1 MKKVLL
7 INSPKT
13 DYLSIDSDTDDSIDN
28 SYPIGLLSIAGAIK
42 QEDNHEVDYLDANFY
57 RLNKDSI
64 MSYIT
69 NTEPDYIAM
78 NITFPNTDIVR
89 DIGQSVRDLHPDIP
103 MIVGGA
109 SATLMPRQVLQ
120 TTAFDYLTI
129 GEGEYTVTELLDC
142 LDRDL
147 DISEVTGLAYKDW
160 QDTVIINKPRKMAD
174 IETLPYIDVDSIPEE
189 LKYLS
194 REIYMVT
201 SRGCD
206 SACTFCSTPEIWG
219 RGRKNLRQYST
230 DRIFKE
236 IHHFETH
243 GFQFS
248 TVHFLDDNF
257 TSDWNYVTRFMDR
270 WNETYR
276 QTGKTWRCV
285 SRIDSIDRPDRIDAL
300 LESGLTQISVGV
312 ETTTPRILKKIN
324 KRLNIRQVDRFL
336 ELCQDRPLR
345 VKGFFMIGFPD
356 ETEEEVMD
364 TLRYIESHPFDDV
377 GINIVMAYPNTQ
389 MYRQVYGRGS
399 EKIPEFSPTDLTST
413 SDPDV
418 ERLLKKYSSTP
429 SESLTDNISIE
440 RLYELKELGYKK
452 FLKSRQARTRRD
464 PVS

>member
-7 INSPKT
+7 INSPKM
-13 DYLSIDSDTDDSIDN
+13 DYSSIDDSIEESIDN

-42 QEDNHEVDYLDANFY
+42 QEDNHKVDYLDANFY
-57 RLNKDSI
+57 KLDKKSI
-64 MSYIT
+64 LDYID
-69 NTEPDYIAM
+69 NAEPDYIAL
-78 NITFPNTDIVR
+78 NVTFPNTDIVR
-89 DIGQSVRDLHPDIP
+89 DIGKSIREQYPDMP

-120 TTAFDYLTI
+120 TTAFNYLVI
-129 GEGEYTVTELLDC
+129 GEGEYTMTGLLDA

-147 DISEVTGLAYKDW
+147 DIGTVSGLAYKTD
-160 QDTVIINKPRKMAD
+160 DGDIVMNRPREMSD
-174 IETLPYIDVDSIPEE
+174 METLPYIDVDSIPEE

-219 RGRKNLRQYST
+219 KGRKNLRQYSI
-230 DRIFKE
+230 DRIFRE

-243 GFQFS
+243 GFQFN

-257 TSDWNYVTRFMDR
+257 TSDWNYVTGFMDR
-270 WNETYR
+270 WNDTYR
-276 QTGKTWRCV
+276 QEGKTWRCV
-285 SRIDSIDRPDRIDAL
+285 SRIDSIDRPDRIDTL
-300 LESGLTQISVGV
+300 IQSGLTQISVGV

-336 ELCQDRPLR
+336 ELCHGRPLR

-356 ETEEEVMD
+356 ETEDEVMD
-364 TLRYIESHPFDDV
+364 TLRYIESHPFDDI
-377 GINIVMAYPNTQ
+377 GINIVMAYPNTP
-389 MYRQVYGRGS
+389 MYRQIYGKRS
-399 EKIPEFSPTDLTST
+399 DKIPEFSPADLTGT
-413 SDPDV
+413 DDDEV
-418 ERLLKKYSSTP
+418 ERLLRKYSSTP

-440 RLYELKELGYKK
+440 RLYELKEQGYKM
-452 FLKSRQARTRRD
+452 FLRSRRARIRRD
-464 PVS
+464 PAS